1 MKVTIQRKNQAIH
14 FEGLNPDK
22 LKVEIDGSPTE
33 GGEGKGVRP
42 MELVLMALAS
52 CSSIDLVLILQKM
65 RQELRDLKIEVEG
78 KRAEEQVPKV
88 FTEIHLYFILMG
100 NIEEDKAAR
109 AVKLAVDKYC
119 SVKNNLDPNIKIS
132 YDFEIQA

>member
-22 LKVEIDGSPTE
+22 LKVEMDGSPTE

-42 MELVLMALAS
+42 MELVLMALGS

-65 RQELRDLKIEVEG
+65 RQELRDLNIEVEG
-78 KRAEEQVPKV
+78 KRAEDQVPKV
-88 FTEIHLYFILMG
+88 FTEIHLHFILMG
-100 NIEEDKAAR
+100 NIEEDKAGR
-109 AVKLAVDKYC
+109 AVELAVDKYC
-119 SVKNNLDPNIKIS
+119 SVKNSLDPNIKIS
-132 YDFEIQA
+132 YDFEVKA

>member
-119 SVKNNLDPNIKIS
+119 SVKNNLDPSIKIS